1 MTFDSTFKHSG
12 AAMSRPTIFTL
23 TTAVALVAGA
33 PATGD
38 AQTLRPP
45 TPSLSL
51 AGAPVPPVALKSA
64 YHVRLTSTWPQEGGS
79 GACRNGGQE
88 TVEGTLSQDADGT
101 FSGRFTRRTELLF
114 CGAHGQPDEG
124 AAGSCALALVGEGQV
139 LAKGIVLA
147 DSESP
152 SGRALRLTWTPAPGH
167 EAGVTGACADEFKQ
181 AMRAMYLSTAHAAEF
196 GLTPAGAGPRT
207 ERLENYAW
215 TVELD

>member
-1 MTFDSTFKHSG
+1 
-12 AAMSRPTIFTL
+12 MSRSTMLSLATILAL
-23 TTAVALVAGA
+23 TGAA

-38 AQTLRPP
+38 AQVLRPP

-101 FSGRFTRRTELLF
+101 FSGRLTRHTQLLF
-114 CGAHGQPDEG
+114 CGAHGQPGEG
-124 AAGSCALALVGEGQV
+124 AAGSCALALAGEGQV

-152 SGRALRLTWTPAPGH
+152 SGRALRLTWTPLPGH
-167 EAGVTGACADEFKQ
+167 AAGITGACADDFKQ

-196 GLTPAGAGPRT
+196 GLTPAGGGPRT

>member
-1 MTFDSTFKHSG
+1 
-12 AAMSRPTIFTL
+12 MSRPTIFTL
-23 TTAVALVAGA
+23 ATTVALIAGA

-45 TPSLSL
+45 TPSLAL
-51 AGAPVPPVALKSA
+51 AGAPVPPVALKLA

-79 GACRNGGQE
+79 GDCRNGGQE
-88 TVEGTLSQDADGT
+88 TVEGTLSHDPDGT

-124 AAGSCALALVGEGQV
+124 AAGSCALALVGAGQV
-139 LAKGIVLA
+139 LAKGVVLT
-147 DSESP
+147 DGESP
-152 SGRALRLTWTPAPGH
+152 SGRSLRLTWTPAPGH
-167 EAGVTGACADEFKQ
+167 EASVTGACAEEFKR

-207 ERLENYAW
+207 ERLEDYAW

>member
-1 MTFDSTFKHSG
+1 
-12 AAMSRPTIFTL
+12 MSRPTIFTL
-23 TTAVALVAGA
+23 ATTVALIAGA

-45 TPSLSL
+45 TPSLAL
-51 AGAPVPPVALKSA
+51 AGAPVPPVALKLA

-79 GACRNGGQE
+79 GDCRNGGQE
-88 TVEGTLSQDADGT
+88 TVEGTLSHDPDGT

-114 CGAHGQPDEG
+114 CGAHGQPDVG
-124 AAGSCALALVGEGQV
+124 AAGSCALALVGAGQI
-139 LAKGIVLA
+139 LAKGVVLT
-147 DSESP
+147 DGESP
-152 SGRALRLTWTPAPGH
+152 SGRSLRLTWTPAPGH
-167 EAGVTGACADEFKQ
+167 EASVTGACAEEFKR